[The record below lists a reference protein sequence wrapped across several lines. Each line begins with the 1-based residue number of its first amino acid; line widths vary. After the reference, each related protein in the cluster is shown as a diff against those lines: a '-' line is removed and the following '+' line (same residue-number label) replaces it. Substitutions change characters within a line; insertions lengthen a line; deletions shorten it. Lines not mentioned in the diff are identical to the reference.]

1 MSVRVTNFT
10 KMNNI
15 LLTLTRRMRNM
26 TDYQEQ
32 LATNRRVI
40 NPSDDP
46 TGTHRIL
53 TLNGEIALN
62 EQHHRNLDNTQG
74 VLNFTESIIV
84 SIEEV
89 ITEARSDAIL
99 ADSDTITDEERLI
112 ISARV
117 DLLLEDLLNHG
128 NSQYAGSYIFSGT
141 NSQNPTFVATRNDA
155 GEIIDVALNPEGASG
170 DVIREIGYDHRIVVN
185 VEGEELLMTGQDSNL
200 FDGLIRFRDAL
211 RSGDLDE
218 IGNTI
223 DRLDAAHDQV
233 LTQRTFLG
241 AMGQRVMQAQEL
253 VQEMAIDYTDDLSRV
268 EDIDYAEAI
277 LQYTIEEN
285 AYKAAL
291 GAASRV
297 LQPTLLDFL
306 G

>member
-15 LLTLTRRMRNM
+15 LLTLNRRMRNM
-26 TDYQEQ
+26 TKYQEQ

-40 NPSDDP
+40 HPSDDP
-46 TGTHRIL
+46 TGTNRIL

-62 EQHHRNLDNTQG
+62 EQHQRNLDNTQG

-89 ITEARSDAIL
+89 ITSARTDAIL

-117 DLLLEDLLNHG
+117 DLLLEDLLTHS

-141 NSQNPTFVATRNDA
+141 NSQNPTFVATRDDA

-170 DVIREIGYDHRIVVN
+170 DIVREIGYDNRITVN
-185 VEGEELLMTGQDSNL
+185 VEGEELLMSGGDSDL

-211 RSGDLDE
+211 RNGDLDE
-218 IGNTI
+218 IGSTI
-223 DRLDAAHDQV
+223 DRLDAAYNQV

-253 VQEMAIDYTDDLSRV
+253 VLEMAIDYTDDLSRV

-285 AYKAAL
+285 AYQAAL

-297 LQPTLLDFL
+297 IQPTLLDFL

>member
-1 MSVRVTNFT
+1 
-10 KMNNI
+10 
-15 LLTLTRRMRNM
+15 
-26 TDYQEQ
+26 
-32 LATNRRVI
+32 VI
-40 NPSDDP
+40 HPSDDP
-46 TGTHRIL
+46 SGTHRIL

-62 EQHHRNLDNTQG
+62 EQHQRNLDNTQG

-89 ITEARSDAIL
+89 ITSARSDAIL

-141 NSQNPTFVATRNDA
+141 NSQNPAFVATRDDT
-155 GEIIDVALNPEGASG
+155 GEIINVALNPEGASG
-170 DVIREIGYDHRIVVN
+170 DIIREIGYDHRIVVN
-185 VEGEELLMTGQDSNL
+185 VEGEELLMADEDSNL

-211 RSGDLDE
+211 RNGDLDE

-223 DRLDAAHDQV
+223 DRLDAAHNQV

-253 VQEMAIDYTDDLSRV
+253 VMEMAIDYTDDLSRV